1 MKVIHWSPAKNK
13 ENILKN
19 GILIQDTWVCCVP
32 LTPFH
37 KLNRWW
43 LDFALN
49 DTEYLGYIFELEESD
64 FPLKYG
70 HWAGDKEQE
79 YDENYDLIS
88 SKRKTIEEFAQEDP
102 EGHYTFKSLKELKE
116 GYKETILWRIG
127 ETFDEHHTQ
136 ESEVYVPNALKYLE
150 SPNTNIDE
158 FIGDYNLMRFTF
170 EDYQL
175 LLFNNIPPSR
185 IIKVVG
191 SDEPYIYN
199 DLLNELRNGI

>member
-1 MKVIHWSPAKNK
+1 MKVIHWSPTKNK
-13 ENILKN
+13 ESILRN

-49 DTEYLGYIFELEESD
+49 DTEYLGYIFELENSD

-70 HWAGDKEQE
+70 HWVGDKEQE
-79 YDENYDLIS
+79 YDDNYDL
-88 SKRKTIEEFAQEDP
+88 EEDS
-102 EGHYTFKSLKELKE
+102 EGHHTYKSLKELKD

-127 ETFDEHHTQ
+127 ETFDECHTQ
-136 ESEVYVPNALKYLE
+136 ESEVYVPNAPKYFQ
-150 SPNTNIDE
+150 SSNTNIDA
-158 FIGDYNLMRFTF
+158 FICDYNLMRFTF

-175 LLFNNIPPSR
+175 LLFNNILPSR
-185 IIKVVG
+185 IIKVIG
-191 SDEPYIYN
+191 SDESYI
-199 DLLNELRNGI
+199 